1 MTTTAG
7 HSDAAPGGIARRHD
21 LDALRALAML
31 LGIVLHTALS
41 FAPGL
46 WLVEDSDQS
55 DLFSLLFL
63 AIHGFRMPV
72 FFLMSGFFTAM
83 LWRRRGLG
91 ALVRQRTM
99 RVFLPLVLAWVTII
113 PAMNYVTEFVVESR
127 VEEAAVAAGEVDPE
141 RNVWLAAATN
151 NAAMLDEQLALGADL
166 DAQDPTFGVT
176 PLAWAAMQGHDAATR
191 ELLRRGAD
199 VNAPNGDG
207 STPLHGAAFM
217 GRASTV
223 ALLLDNGAKVN
234 AQNHNGETPI
244 DSAAAGP
251 DVTAYIAGILGL
263 AFDEK
268 KIEEGRRQASALLVA
283 RGGKRNAEP
292 AAEKQ
297 EKEEEE
303 KVGDTESVAPW
314 YWEFVYSDRLTIRKE
329 GREPFNPIHTPLFHH
344 LWFLWL
350 LLWLVALFA
359 IFAAIA
365 ARLGWRGPLLP
376 AWLALSPAHF
386 LWLVPLTLCLQWFM
400 GLEGA
405 FPTFGP
411 DTSTGLIP
419 LPHLLL
425 YYALFFGFGVVYFD
439 HDDGGER
446 IGRWWWLTLPVALLV
461 VFPLGMEF
469 TYGDFFGFRDDAVGP
484 GVNRFLAVLLQAA
497 YPWLMAFGLI
507 GLFRVLLRQGSY
519 AVRYVS
525 DASYWLYVTH
535 LPLIILAQFVVRDW
549 GLPAVVKFALI
560 CVVITGFL
568 LLCYQGFVRYTPL
581 GTLLNGK
588 RTRRRAGRG

>member
-31 LGIVLHTALS
+31 LGIVLHAALS

-91 ALVRQRTM
+91 ALARQRTM

-113 PAMNYVTEFVVESR
+113 PAMNYVTEFVAESQ
-127 VEEAAVAAGEVDPE
+127 VEEAAVAAAEVDPN
-141 RNVWLAAATN
+141 RNVWLAAATD

-176 PLAWAAMQGHDAATR
+176 PLAWAAMQGHDAITQ
-191 ELLRRGAD
+191 ELTRRGAD
-199 VNAPNGDG
+199 VNAPNRDG

-217 GRASTV
+217 GRASAV

-234 AQNHNGETPI
+234 AQNHNDETPL

-268 KIEEGRRQASALLVA
+268 KIEEGRRKASALLVA
-283 RGGKRNAEP
+283 RGGERNADP

-297 EKEEEE
+297 EEQED
-303 KVGDTESVAPW
+303 GSVAPW
-314 YWEFVYSDRLTIRKE
+314 YWELVYSDRLTIREE
-329 GREPFNPIHTPLFHH
+329 GGEPFNPIHTPLFHH
-344 LWFLWL
+344 LWFLWF

-365 ARLGWRGPLLP
+365 DRLGWRGPLLP
-376 AWLALSPAHF
+376 AWPVLSPAHF
-386 LWLVPLTLCLQWFM
+386 LWLVPLTFCLQWFM

-425 YYALFFGFGVVYFD
+425 YYVLFFGFGVVYFD
-439 HDDGGER
+439 HNDGGER
-446 IGRWWWLTLPVALLV
+446 IGRWWWLTLPVGLLV

-484 GVNRFLAVLLQAA
+484 GVNRFLAVLLQTA

-588 RTRRRAGRG
+588 RTRPGQGVVEAEG

>member
-1 MTTTAG
+1 
-7 HSDAAPGGIARRHD
+7 
-21 LDALRALAML
+21 
-31 LGIVLHTALS
+31 
-41 FAPGL
+41 
-46 WLVEDSDQS
+46 
-55 DLFSLLFL
+55 
-63 AIHGFRMPV
+63 
-72 FFLMSGFFTAM
+72 
-83 LWRRRGLG
+83 
-91 ALVRQRTM
+91 
-99 RVFLPLVLAWVTII
+99 
-113 PAMNYVTEFVVESR
+113 
-127 VEEAAVAAGEVDPE
+127 
-141 RNVWLAAATN
+141 
-151 NAAMLDEQLALGADL
+151 
-166 DAQDPTFGVT
+166 
-176 PLAWAAMQGHDAATR
+176 
-191 ELLRRGAD
+191 
-199 VNAPNGDG
+199 
-207 STPLHGAAFM
+207 M

-234 AQNHNGETPI
+234 AQNHNDETPL

-303 KVGDTESVAPW
+303 EVGDTESVAPW
-314 YWEFVYSDRLTIRKE
+314 YWEFVYSDRLTIREE

-344 LWFLWL
+344 LWFLWF

-365 ARLGWRGPLLP
+365 DRLGWRGPLLP

-419 LPHLLL
+419 LPHVLL

-446 IGRWWWLTLPVALLV
+446 IGRWWWLTLPVGLLV

-469 TYGDFFGFRDDAVGP
+469 TYGDFFGFRDDAAGP

-588 RTRRRAGRG
+588 RTRLGAGRG

>member
-1 MTTTAG
+1 MTTTSS
-7 HSDAAPGGIARRHD
+7 HLPAAPGGIARRHD

-31 LGIVLHTALS
+31 LGIVLHAALS

-113 PAMNYVTEFVVESR
+113 PAMNYVTEFVAESR
-127 VEEAAVAAGEVDPE
+127 VEESAVAADVDPE

-151 NAAMLDEQLALGADL
+151 NAAMLVEQLALGADL

-176 PLAWAAMQGHDAATR
+176 PLVWAAMQGHDAATR

-199 VNAPNGDG
+199 VNAPNRDG

-223 ALLLDNGAKVN
+223 ALLLDNGAKVS
-234 AQNHNGETPI
+234 AQNHNGETPL
-244 DSAAAGP
+244 DSAAADP
-251 DVTAYIAGILGL
+251 DVTAYIVGILGL

-292 AAEKQ
+292 AAEK
-297 EKEEEE
+297 EEEE
-303 KVGDTESVAPW
+303 VGDTESVAPW
-314 YWEFVYSDRLTIRKE
+314 YWEFVYSDRLTIREE

-365 ARLGWRGPLLP
+365 DRLGWRGPLLP

-386 LWLVPLTLCLQWFM
+386 LWLVPLTFCLQWFM

-419 LPHLLL
+419 LPHVLL

-446 IGRWWWLTLPVALLV
+446 IGRWWWLTLPVGLLV

-469 TYGDFFGFRDDAVGP
+469 TYGDFFGFRDDAAGP

-588 RTRRRAGRG
+588 RTRLGAGRG

>member
-1 MTTTAG
+1 MTTM
-7 HSDAAPGGIARRHD
+7 SSRSPAAPGGIARRHD

-31 LGIVLHTALS
+31 LGIVLHAALS

-113 PAMNYVTEFVVESR
+113 PAMNYVTEFVAESR
-127 VEEAAVAAGEVDPE
+127 VEESAVAAEVDPE

-151 NAAMLDEQLALGADL
+151 NAAMLVEQLALGADL

-176 PLAWAAMQGHDAATR
+176 PLVWAAMQGHDAATR

-199 VNAPNGDG
+199 VNAPNRDG

-217 GRASTV
+217 GRASTI
-223 ALLLDNGAKVN
+223 ALLLDNGAKVS
-234 AQNHNGETPI
+234 AQNHNGETPL

-251 DVTAYIAGILGL
+251 DVTAYIVGILGL

-292 AAEKQ
+292 AAEK
-297 EKEEEE
+297 EEEE
-303 KVGDTESVAPW
+303 VGDTESVAPW
-314 YWEFVYSDRLTIRKE
+314 YWEFVYSDRLTIREE

-365 ARLGWRGPLLP
+365 DRLGWRGPLLP

-386 LWLVPLTLCLQWFM
+386 LWLVPLTFCLQWFM

-419 LPHLLL
+419 LPHVLL

-446 IGRWWWLTLPVALLV
+446 IGRWWWLTLPVGLLV

-469 TYGDFFGFRDDAVGP
+469 TYGDFFGFRDDAAGP

-588 RTRRRAGRG
+588 RTRLGAGRG

>member
-1 MTTTAG
+1 MTTTSS
-7 HSDAAPGGIARRHD
+7 HSPAAPGGIARRHD

-31 LGIVLHTALS
+31 LGIVLHAALS

-99 RVFLPLVLAWVTII
+99 RVFLPLVLAWATII
-113 PAMNYVTEFVVESR
+113 PAMNYVTEFVAESR
-127 VEEAAVAAGEVDPE
+127 VEESAVAADVDPE

-151 NAAMLDEQLALGADL
+151 NAAMLVEQLALGADL

-176 PLAWAAMQGHDAATR
+176 PLVWAAMQGHDAATR

-199 VNAPNGDG
+199 VNAPNRDG

-217 GRASTV
+217 GRASTI

-234 AQNHNGETPI
+234 AQNHNDETPL

-268 KIEEGRRQASALLVA
+268 KIEEGRRKASALLVA
-283 RGGKRNAEP
+283 RGGKRDAES

-303 KVGDTESVAPW
+303 VGDTESVAPW
-314 YWEFVYSDRLTIRKE
+314 YWEFVYSDRLTIREE

-365 ARLGWRGPLLP
+365 DRLGWRGPLLP

-386 LWLVPLTLCLQWFM
+386 LWLVPLTFCLQWFM

-419 LPHLLL
+419 LPHVLL

-446 IGRWWWLTLPVALLV
+446 IGRWWWLTLPVGLLV

-469 TYGDFFGFRDDAVGP
+469 TYGDFFGFRDDAAGP

-588 RTRRRAGRG
+588 RTRLGAGRG

>member
-1 MTTTAG
+1 MTTTSS
-7 HSDAAPGGIARRHD
+7 HSPAAPGGIARRHD

-31 LGIVLHTALS
+31 LGIVLHAALS

-113 PAMNYVTEFVVESR
+113 PAMNYVTEFVAESR
-127 VEEAAVAAGEVDPE
+127 VEESAVAADVDPE

-151 NAAMLDEQLALGADL
+151 NAAMLVEQLALGADL

-176 PLAWAAMQGHDAATR
+176 PLVWAAMQGHDAATR

-199 VNAPNGDG
+199 VNAPNRDG

-234 AQNHNGETPI
+234 AQNHNDETPL

-292 AAEKQ
+292 AAEK
-297 EKEEEE
+297 EEEE
-303 KVGDTESVAPW
+303 VGDTESVAPW
-314 YWEFVYSDRLTIRKE
+314 YWEFVYSDRLTIREE

-365 ARLGWRGPLLP
+365 DRLGWRGPLLP

-386 LWLVPLTLCLQWFM
+386 LWLVPLTFCLQWFM

-419 LPHLLL
+419 LPHVLL

-446 IGRWWWLTLPVALLV
+446 IGRWWWLTLPVGLLV

-469 TYGDFFGFRDDAVGP
+469 TYGDFFGFRDDAAGP

-588 RTRRRAGRG
+588 RTRLGAGRG

>member
-1 MTTTAG
+1 MTTM
-7 HSDAAPGGIARRHD
+7 SSRPDAAPGGIARRHD

-31 LGIVLHTALS
+31 LGIVLHAALS

-113 PAMNYVTEFVVESR
+113 PAMNYVTEFVAESR
-127 VEEAAVAAGEVDPE
+127 VEESAVAADVDPE

-151 NAAMLDEQLALGADL
+151 NAAMLVEQLALGADL

-176 PLAWAAMQGHDAATR
+176 PLVWAAMQGHDAATR

-199 VNAPNGDG
+199 VNAPNRDG

-217 GRASTV
+217 GRASTI

-234 AQNHNGETPI
+234 AQNHNDETPL

-268 KIEEGRRQASALLVA
+268 KIEEGRRKASALLVA

-292 AAEKQ
+292 AAEK
-297 EKEEEE
+297 EEEE
-303 KVGDTESVAPW
+303 VGDTESVAPW
-314 YWEFVYSDRLTIRKE
+314 YWEFVYSDRLTIREE

-365 ARLGWRGPLLP
+365 DRLGWRGPLLP

-386 LWLVPLTLCLQWFM
+386 LWLVPLTFCLQWFM

-419 LPHLLL
+419 LPHVLL

-446 IGRWWWLTLPVALLV
+446 IGRWWWLTLPVGLLV

-469 TYGDFFGFRDDAVGP
+469 TYGDFFGFRDDAAGP

-588 RTRRRAGRG
+588 RTRLGAGRG

>member
-1 MTTTAG
+1 
-7 HSDAAPGGIARRHD
+7 
-21 LDALRALAML
+21 ML
-31 LGIVLHTALS
+31 LGIVLHAALS

-127 VEEAAVAAGEVDPE
+127 VEEAAVAAAEVDPE

-199 VNAPNGDG
+199 VDAPSRDG

-223 ALLLDNGAKVN
+223 ALLLDNGAKVS
-234 AQNHNGETPI
+234 AQNHNGETPL
-244 DSAAAGP
+244 DSAAADP
-251 DVTAYIAGILGL
+251 DATAYIASVLGL

-268 KIEEGRRQASALLVA
+268 KIEEGRRKASALLVV

-292 AAEKQ
+292 AAEEQ
-297 EKEEEE
+297 EKEEEGEEE

-314 YWEFVYSDRLTIRKE
+314 YWEFVYSDRLTIREE

-344 LWFLWL
+344 LWFLWF

-365 ARLGWRGPLLP
+365 DRLGWRGPLLP

-419 LPHLLL
+419 LPHVLL
-425 YYALFFGFGVVYFD
+425 YYVLFFGFGVVYFG
-439 HDDGGER
+439 HNDGGER
-446 IGRWWWLTLPVALLV
+446 IGRWWWLTLPVGLLV

-469 TYGDFFGFRDDAVGP
+469 TYGDFFGFRDDAAGP
-484 GVNRFLAVLLQAA
+484 GVNRFLAALLQAA
-497 YPWLMAFGLI
+497 YPWLMAFGLV

-519 AVRYVS
+519 AV
-525 DASYWLYVTH
+525 
-535 LPLIILAQFVVRDW
+535 
-549 GLPAVVKFALI
+549 ALRL
-560 CVVITGFL
+560 GRL
-568 LLCYQGFVRYTPL
+568 LLALRYASPANHPCAVRSAGL
-581 GTLLNGK
+581 GIARRGQVRADLRGNHGVPAALLPGV
-588 RTRRRAGRG
+588 RALHAARNAAERKAYAARSRAWLSSAEQARLRLGGRMKAEVRV